1 MSSTNT
7 STFPYGKYP
16 SNVGKLMQIA
26 EKNPDSK
33 EKKLLQCMDWC
44 KDKAHK
50 FNGQVL
56 MNICIVSFELKGK
69 FLHEMNKDEIKQTLN
84 EMEQILLK
92 EK

>member
-1 MSSTNT
+1 
-7 STFPYGKYP
+7 
-16 SNVGKLMQIA
+16 
-26 EKNPDSK
+26 
-33 EKKLLQCMDWC
+33 
-44 KDKAHK
+44 
-50 FNGQVL
+50 